1 MKAALIGLGSVGR
14 GVTEMIAKK
23 NPGIT
28 ITGIADSKSGY
39 ICNEGIDIMEVLETK
54 RTNGICGD
62 RAIAAMDVI
71 KKADFDVLIEVTPTN
86 ALTGEPALGYIR
98 AALARKKHIVT
109 SNKGPIALAYRE
121 LAALAKKK
129 GVALRYEA
137 TVGGAIPIM
146 HMLEDGLGGNEIIA
160 IYGVLNGT
168 CNYILT
174 RMADEGLTYE
184 QALME
189 AREMGYAEADPTYD
203 VKGIDAAIK
212 LVILANTIWGDG
224 TKLADI
230 DLTGID
236 LLTPDALRLA
246 EEGDCTIRLIAEA
259 IPRKKILRVSPRLIE
274 KNHPLV
280 VEGTLKC
287 TYPRDRY
294 GKRDHADRQ
303 GCGIDRDG
311 ERHYW
316 RYPVYPR
323 PLWQACLNTGGNT
336 CA

>member
-137 TVGGAIPIM
+137 TVSGAIPIM

-280 VEGTLKC
+280 VEGTLNALTLETDMAKEI
-287 TYPRDRY
+287 TLIGKGAGSIETASAIIGDILYIRDHY
-294 GKRDHADRQ
+294 GKRA
-303 GCGIDRDG
+303 
-311 ERHYW
+311 
-316 RYPVYPR
+316 
-323 PLWQACLNTGGNT
+323 
-336 CA
+336 